1 MMKQALQY
9 LLSRVGLKLVRVRPF
24 VDPIAP
30 IDALELAVRAELF
43 RAGESFYFVKIGASD
58 GALVGSLNLLIR
70 RYGLRGCLIAP
81 DQPSLSR
88 LASQLSDQS
97 QLDFR
102 RVVIGKPHAEG
113 LVPLIRPVVARG
125 PGFFDALPGVD
136 RVHVQASA
144 EAAPEAALRH
154 GLGNE
159 VQTFVALMATLPAD
173 RISLLHVDTDGSDDL
188 IIEAAFEASIFPNII
203 NYGWTE
209 MSAERRF
216 LLKMR
221 LLDNGYR
228 FIDIGADTVCMRG
241 ELE

>member
-1 MMKQALQY
+1 MKQALQT
-9 LLSRVGLKLVRVRPF
+9 LLSRFGLRLVRVGSF
-24 VDPIAP
+24 LDPIAP
-30 IDALELAVRAELF
+30 FDALELAVQVELS
-43 RAGESFYFVKIGASD
+43 REPESFYFLKIGAGS
-58 GALVGSLNLLIR
+58 GVLSSSLNSLIR
-70 RYGLRGCLIAP
+70 KHGLRGCLVEANRAV
-81 DQPSLSR
+81 LSG
-88 LASQLSDQS
+88 LAQQLSDQC

-102 RVVIGKPHAEG
+102 IAMIGKLQSDG
-113 LVPLIRPVVARG
+113 GVARVG
-125 PGFFDALPGVD
+125 SVITRDVGFFDALPGVG
-136 RVHVQASA
+136 RGHVQASA

-228 FIDIGADTVCMRG
+228 FIDIGADTVCLRG